1 MICRIR
7 VGSVFVTFRFRCI
20 TLIRN
25 LLGNENP
32 KNNPSSSTSNSEART
47 DGEEGSAIP
56 AGDTIIIQ
64 VKQAVLSILIKWKS
78 LWENEVRKAKGVGVM
93 SRVSIIS

>member
-7 VGSVFVTFRFRCI
+7 VESVFVTFRFRCI

-25 LLGNENP
+25 LLGNKNP
-32 KNNPSSSTSNSEART
+32 KNDPSSSTSNSEAWT
-47 DGEEGSAIP
+47 DGKEGSAIP
-56 AGDTIIIQ
+56 GDTIIIQ
-64 VKQAVLSILIKWKS
+64 IKGAVLSILIEWKS
-78 LWENEVRKAKGVGVM
+78 LWENEVRKSKGVGVM

>member
-7 VGSVFVTFRFRCI
+7 VESVFVTFRFRYI

-32 KNNPSSSTSNSEART
+32 KNDPSSSTSNSEART
-47 DGEEGSAIP
+47 NGEKGSAIP
-56 AGDTIIIQ
+56 TSDTIIIQ
-64 VKQAVLSILIKWKS
+64 FKQAVLSILIEWKS
-78 LWENEVRKAKGVGVM
+78 LRENEVRKLKGVGVM